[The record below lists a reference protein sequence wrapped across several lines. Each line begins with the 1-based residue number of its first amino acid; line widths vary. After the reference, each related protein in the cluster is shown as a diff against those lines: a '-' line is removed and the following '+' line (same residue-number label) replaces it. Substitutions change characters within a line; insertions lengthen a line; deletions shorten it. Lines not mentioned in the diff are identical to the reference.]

1 MKRQGTYLNIVV
13 TAVALLLAGLL
24 WSQFTERGPVV
35 RSSYGAIDDE
45 NGVPDSG
52 AQLER
57 IIREL
62 REIRVTLEATKE
74 LMENG
79 KVQVQVTDLD

>member
-24 WSQFTERGPVV
+24 WTQVADRGPVV
-35 RSSYGAIDDE
+35 RSSYAAIDDG

-62 REIRVTLEATKE
+62 HEIRVTLEATKE
-74 LMENG
+74 LMEDG
-79 KVQVQVTDLD
+79 MVQVQVTNLD